1 MSKNEIYILLGLYF
15 VINILL
21 LFAFN
26 YMVFNDSFY
35 FNALGSQFEYEDIQK
50 FLNVNRKV
58 AFLSYLFIPLIFLI
72 RILCVSVG
80 FKIYTD
86 LIDENLN
93 FRSIFSVV
101 LVCESVFVFQIIFKL
116 LYILFYGATVENAQ
130 TMGVLFSLNQIFK
143 NKPEYLNYL
152 FSCISIFDFV
162 YCLFLAFIYSY
173 KFKSGIKKG
182 LVITV
187 NSYLPLL
194 IIWITIVT
202 FIIL

>member
-58 AFLSYLFIPLIFLI
+58 AFLSYLFIPLFFLI

-101 LVCESVFVFQIIFKL
+101 LVCESVFVFQII
-116 LYILFYGATVENAQ
+116 
-130 TMGVLFSLNQIFK
+130 
-143 NKPEYLNYL
+143 
-152 FSCISIFDFV
+152 
-162 YCLFLAFIYSY
+162 
-173 KFKSGIKKG
+173 
-182 LVITV
+182 
-187 NSYLPLL
+187 
-194 IIWITIVT
+194 
-202 FIIL
+202 